1 MFSPLE
7 QFSLGVFFSDRIALL
22 PATKYFYNPLNN
34 VWLTIDNLV
43 AFSILITLMI
53 CVIGL
58 FSTMRIKLIP
68 TALQY
73 IMETIYKFLYATLVQ
88 QAGIESIFFFPMI
101 MTLFFFI
108 LFSNLAGLSNWSYT
122 ITAHLIVTF
131 FLALSLNL
139 ALLIYG
145 VYKKRLDFFKMFN
158 PRGVPIFLR
167 PLTISIE
174 VFSYILRNF
183 SLPIRLF
190 ANMLAGHILLAII
203 CSSFLT
209 TASLASQTEI
219 PLILFILDVGAVFA
233 IITLEVAVAFIQ
245 AYVFSVLTAVYLRDS
260 LASGH

>member
-1 MFSPLE
+1 LE
-7 QFSLGVFFSDRIALL
+7 QFSLSVLFSHVIILGFE
-22 PATKYFYNPLNN
+22 TEYSYNPLINA
-34 VWLTIDNLV
+34 WLTIDNLV
-43 AFSILITLMI
+43 AFGILITVMI
-53 CVIGL
+53 IMIGGL
-58 FSTMRIKLIP
+58 SVTRIKLIP
-68 TALQY
+68 TPLQY
-73 IMETIYKFLYATLVQ
+73 IYETIYKFLYTTLVQ
-88 QAGIESIFFFPMI
+88 QAGAESIFFFPMI

-108 LFSNLAGLSNWSYT
+108 LFSNLAGLANWSYT

-145 VYKKRLDFFKMFN
+145 IYKKGSDFFKMFN
-158 PRGVPIFLR
+158 PQGVPIFLR

-174 VFSYILRNF
+174 IFSYILRNF

-203 CSSFLT
+203 CSAFLT
-209 TASLASQTEI
+209 TASLASQPEI
-219 PLILFILDVGAVFA
+219 PLILFILDTGAVFA

-260 LASGH
+260 MASGH